1 MTTTKKTTTRTPRKA
16 ATPKPAAKKTTTRK
30 PAKPK
35 AEKITLTPTSLVH
48 DIFSA
53 ISSERTTAKK
63 LEILRNYNENFI
75 KAVLIWNFDETI
87 VSVLP
92 EGEVPIQQKENADKN
107 PNTNIRKEWDKFYN
121 FVKGGNDGMSRLK
134 KETMFINILEQLHLV
149 KQRLFVLK
157 RIKNLIQSQRLGNLF
172 RAYRTSLGKSF
183 VMGKGIN
190 IIQILR

>member
-1 MTTTKKTTTRTPRKA
+1 MTTTKKTTTRTPRVL
-16 ATPKPAAKKTTTRK
+16 ATPKPVFKKTTTRK

-53 ISSERTTAKK
+53 ISSERTKAKK

-121 FVKGGNDGMSRLK
+121 FVKVEMMGCLVSK
-134 KETMFINILEQLHLV
+134 KKPCSLISLSNCTLV
-149 KQRLFVLK
+149 KQRLFVLQ
-157 RIKNLIQSQRLGNLF
+157 RIKNLIQN
-172 RAYRTSLGKSF
+172 T
-183 VMGKGIN
+183 N
-190 IIQILR
+190 

>member
-16 ATPKPAAKKTTTRK
+16 QHLNLRAKKTTTRK

-53 ISSERTTAKK
+53 ISSERTKAKK

-134 KETMFINILEQLHLV
+134 KETMFINILEQLHPGEAEVVCLAKDKKLDTKYKLTRELV
-149 KQRLFVLK
+149 SEAYPD
-157 RIKNLIQSQRLGNLF
+157 ITWGN
-172 RAYRTSLGKSF
+172 RS
-183 VMGKGIN
+183 
-190 IIQILR
+190 

>member
-1 MTTTKKTTTRTPRKA
+1 MTTTKKTTTRTRKT

-30 PAKPK
+30 PATPK

-53 ISSERTTAKK
+53 ISSERTKAKK

-107 PNTNIRKEWDKFYN
+107 PNTNIRKE
-121 FVKGGNDGMSRLK
+121 
-134 KETMFINILEQLHLV
+134 
-149 KQRLFVLK
+149 
-157 RIKNLIQSQRLGNLF
+157 
-172 RAYRTSLGKSF
+172 
-183 VMGKGIN
+183 
-190 IIQILR
+190 